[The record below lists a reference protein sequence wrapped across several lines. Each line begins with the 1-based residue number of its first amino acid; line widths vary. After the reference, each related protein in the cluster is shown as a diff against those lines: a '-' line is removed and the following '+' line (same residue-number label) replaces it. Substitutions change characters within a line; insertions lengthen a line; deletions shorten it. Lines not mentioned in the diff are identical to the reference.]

1 VKAPQINVVA
11 GDWARRAPDLR
22 AQFLDHAHALLAA
35 GFARLDR
42 SALSEEEEPA
52 ITGHLCAAIRS
63 FLREP
68 DGPAWC
74 EHFSCHEETPL
85 SDSGR
90 TGKRRDRA
98 DLMIEL
104 TLPPRPELF
113 VEAKPLRTG
122 ESHALSEYVGADGMG
137 CFLDGR
143 YASAYNFGAMLA
155 YVCAGTVEEWVAV
168 LERRLLRDRQGLG
181 LAVEGDVWAL
191 AEGLPAEGA
200 TRRSRHARQGLDPI
214 DLFHSFCLCH
224 DDESSN
230 P

>member
-1 VKAPQINVVA
+1 MKAPQINVVA

-22 AQFLDHAHALLAA
+22 AQFLDHAHALIAA

-42 SALSEEEEPA
+42 GALAAEEEPT

-63 FLREP
+63 VLREP
-68 DGPAWC
+68 DGPPWC

-85 SDSGR
+85 NDSER

-98 DLMIEL
+98 DLMIEM
-104 TLPPRPELF
+104 TIPPRPELF

-122 ESHALSEYVGADGMG
+122 DSHALSEYVGKDGMG

-155 YVCAGTVEEWVAV
+155 YVCAGTVDGWIAS
-168 LERRLLRDRQGLG
+168 LEHRLTRERQNLRLD
-181 LAVEGDVWAL
+181 VEGPVWVPVAF
-191 AEGLPAEGA
+191 AADGA
-200 TRRSRHARQGLDPI
+200 TRRSRHARANLGEIELS
-214 DLFHSFCLCH
+214 HSFYLCH
-224 DDESSN
+224 KSAPSN
-230 P
+230 A